1 MVTSFD
7 LEARRL
13 NAIRE
18 PLLYRIAVASLI
30 WNHGRESVRQALI
43 REAERNGVMSI
54 ALAPRWR
61 ERRPAGVEDGE
72 RGAPPPHCRGPG

>member
-1 MVTSFD
+1 MKESLE

-30 WNHGRESVRQALI
+30 SHHGREAVRQALI
-43 REAERNGVMSI
+43 CEAERSGVISI

-61 ERRPAGVEDGE
+61 ERR
-72 RGAPPPHCRGPG
+72 RAPVRMTG